1 MPVSGRIIPTIFGKG
16 RGFPG
21 VGPRPTF
28 CSLMVN
34 LGTVMAPLGVS
45 FHLLIED
52 QGLVEVDLSA
62 ILDPSDSN
70 WFMLCPRAVSF
81 FQKLC
86 LAPSLLFQQERHPPK
101 HPIGPAAWDQ
111 SPPPP
116 AVSWAHVSKS
126 WRGQAAIQ

>member
-1 MPVSGRIIPTIFGKG
+1 MSGRIIPTILGKAG
-16 RGFPG
+16 RLPG

-62 ILDPSDSN
+62 ILDPFDSN
-70 WFMLCPRAVSF
+70 
-81 FQKLC
+81 
-86 LAPSLLFQQERHPPK
+86 
-101 HPIGPAAWDQ
+101 
-111 SPPPP
+111 
-116 AVSWAHVSKS
+116 
-126 WRGQAAIQ
+126 

>member
-1 MPVSGRIIPTIFGKG
+1 MSGKIIPSILEKG
-16 RGFPG
+16 VEISRNWATPWSFD
-21 VGPRPTF
+21 
-28 CSLMVN
+28 S

-86 LAPSLLFQQERHPPK
+86 LAPSLLFQQGRHPPK

-111 SPPPP
+111 SLPPP
-116 AVSWAHVSKS
+116 AISWAHVSKS